1 MKSFPECH
9 KKIWRVKS
17 PAPALSRILASKL
30 AISPVTAQLLINR
43 GIYTTE
49 QGRAFLGSELER
61 LHSPLIME
69 DMKKAVARILKAV
82 RAGENILI
90 YGDYDADGIT
100 SAALLTYVFR
110 SLGTK
115 AECYLPNR
123 LEEGY
128 GLHLEP
134 LKKAR
139 ENGIDLVITV
149 DCGISAFEEALWAG
163 ENGLDLIITDHHE
176 PQSEIPAA
184 LAVVDP
190 KRHDCKYPFKELAGV
205 GVALKLAQALLE
217 TAGRGSG
224 AWQEYLGLAC
234 LGTIA
239 DIMPIRGE
247 NRILV
252 KHGLPKLANAKSPG
266 IQALM
271 EVSGTKK
278 EELSP
283 YDVGFGLAPRLNA
296 AGRIGNPDLALRLL
310 LTDSTGEARDL
321 AGELNKY
328 NQARQKIE
336 STVFEEALKM
346 LEENPERG
354 EDRVV
359 VLSSDNWHPGVIGI
373 VASRLLNRLYRPV
386 LLISLE
392 GREGKGSARSIPGFN
407 ICEAL
412 VQCNKHLLNYG
423 GHALAAGFTIE
434 RGKIEEF
441 RRELNTYAGK
451 IIGDKEMVPWLDLD
465 GIVEVG
471 QISEKLINELNM
483 LQPFGYANPDPLLG
497 CREAPVVNSRGVGKE
512 AAHLKLR
519 LRINNST
526 LDGIGFNL
534 GAYAETVATAE
545 AVDLAFV
552 PGINEFNGRRYV
564 ELKVKDLGLPAS
576 IDPDEQEK
584 TEQLLL
590 KKLCLNPSV
599 DLAKHKGKLF
609 IPEFVLNTLGCLMN
623 NDLDDKM
630 ESQRPNQDIELI
642 DCRASGNRLD
652 LLTGIV
658 CDGGPALVI
667 ASCGCQA
674 IELAHHLH
682 LSRPFLKGK
691 VAFCHRFTPGE
702 VISKIFSMF
711 RTGDIKVVVATPTV
725 PGAVGTV
732 AQQVLLYHLPYDLDT
747 IQKVAGFLPPK
758 GRLYLFFDPEDMGD
772 NLDSLESIA
781 PGRKCLAAL
790 YIYLRRGR
798 KNSVQFNVDP
808 ALTAQALVE
817 AGFPHSRAYTVR
829 IAIRILEE
837 LRLLTAK
844 SDGNLIQ
851 VTLFPAPSEK
861 KELLTAKTYR
871 HLHRVKE
878 DSATFMK
885 MLLYNPAHD
894 LMEMIASTGAGY

>member
-1 MKSFPECH
+1 M
-9 KKIWRVKS
+9 
-17 PAPALSRILASKL
+17 SRILASKL

-82 RAGENILI
+82 RAGENIMI

-115 AECYLPNR
+115 VECYLPNR

-149 DCGISAFEEALWAG
+149 DCGISAFEEALWAS

-184 LAVVDP
+184 FAVVDP

-224 AWQEYLGLAC
+224 AWQEYLDLAC

-239 DIMPIRGE
+239 DIVPVRGE

-252 KHGLPKLANAKSPG
+252 KHGLLRLANAKSPG

-271 EVSGTKK
+271 EVSGIKK

-296 AGRIGNPDLALRLL
+296 AGRVGNPDLALRLL
-310 LTDSTGEARDL
+310 LTDNAGEARDL

-412 VQCNKHLLNYG
+412 VQCNKHLLSYG
-423 GHALAAGFTIE
+423 GHAQAAGFTIE

-441 RRELNTYAGK
+441 CRELNTYAGK

-465 GIVEVG
+465 GIIEMG
-471 QISEKLINELNM
+471 QVSEKLINELD
-483 LQPFGYANPDPLLG
+483 LLRPFGHANPDPLLG
-497 CREAPVVNSRGVGKE
+497 CRDATVVNSRGVGKE

-519 LRINNST
+519 LRGNNSL

-534 GAYAETVATAE
+534 GAYAEIVATAE

-564 ELKVKDLGLPAS
+564 ELKVKDLGLPAIINPLEIKEYS
-576 IDPDEQEK
+576 FSK
-584 TEQLLL
+584 S
-590 KKLCLNPSV
+590 LCLNPSE
-599 DLAKHKGKLF
+599 DLAEYQEKLF
-609 IPEFVLNTLGCLMN
+609 TPEFIPDILWRLSNG
-623 NDLDDKM
+623 DRDDNM
-630 ESQRPNQDIELI
+630 ELFNPKRDVELI
-642 DCRASGNRLD
+642 DCRSLGNRAER
-652 LLTGIV
+652 LTSACEGS
-658 CDGGPALVI
+658 PTLVI

-682 LSRPFLKGK
+682 LSGPSLRGK

-702 VISKIFSMF
+702 VISKIASMF
-711 RTGDIKVVVATPTV
+711 GTGDLKVLVATPAV
-725 PGAVGTV
+725 AGAVGT
-732 AQQVLLYHLPYDLDT
+732 AARQALLYHIPYSLDT
-747 IQKVAGFLPPK
+747 IRRVADFLPPG
-758 GRLYLFFDPEDMGD
+758 GRLYLFFGPEDMED
-772 NLDSLESIA
+772 NLDSLESMA
-781 PGRKCLAAL
+781 PERECLATF
-790 YIYLRRGR
+790 YTYLRRGQ
-798 KNSVQFNVDP
+798 KNGVQFNLDP
-808 ALTAQALVE
+808 ARTAHVLAGE
-817 AGFPHSRAYTVR
+817 GFPHSRAYTVR
-829 IAIRILEE
+829 IAVKILGE
-837 LRLLTAK
+837 LGLLTAR
-844 SDGNLIQ
+844 SDGNILR
-851 VTLFPAPSEK
+851 VALLPAPPEK
-861 KELLTAKTYR
+861 RSLQEANTYRYLHKVKKDSTALMKVLLSGSVSELL
-871 HLHRVKE
+871 E
-878 DSATFMK
+878 I
-885 MLLYNPAHD
+885 
-894 LMEMIASTGAGY
+894 IAP